1 VDARRPGSVFSTT
14 FRYSLISLVEL
25 AREARILQT
34 RQIAARFELSPHD
47 LSSDEAWGLGNGSRA
62 GNQAAGSSANS
73 GRTAA
78 RRASERY

>member
-1 VDARRPGSVFSTT
+1 M
-14 FRYSLISLVEL
+14 EL

-34 RQIAARFELSPHD
+34 RQIAARFELSPHY

-62 GNQAAGSSANS
+62 GNQAAGSSADS